1 MGSTSLP
8 AVSAVVSLIRAMS
21 LDERRVLLAE
31 IKPILGDTLW
41 EEISGTRAAK
51 SEGETPPET
60 EAAVK
65 KVRRPRVKVR
75 RPFWMQEVLSV
86 DVTAKGMDAVKGE
99 WIYEMD
105 GMADSSRPVLLG
117 TRSGPK
123 AYVILTFDK
132 GNTAIVNGT
141 YEIENAMIVGSA
153 HAHFKEVVEKLAEI
167 TGEKT

>member
-65 KVRRPRVKVR
+65 KSGRRGGRR

-117 TRSGPK
+117 TRSVPK
-123 AYVILTFDK
+123 AYVILAFDK
-132 GNTAIVNGT
+132 GNTAIVDGT
-141 YEIENAMIVGSA
+141 YRIENAKIVGSA
-153 HAHFKEVVEKLAEI
+153 HVHFKEVVEKLAEI